1 MCVTIRDLIAANLQ
15 LSRTGVG
22 LEGRSPAPV
31 VGLEEVIQG
40 AKCPERGPQKGTC
53 VSSTARELLLIL
65 PLSLTSSS
73 GKAPKGSPRA
83 GT

>member
-1 MCVTIRDLIAANLQ
+1 MCVTFRDLIAANLQ
-15 LSRTGVG
+15 LSRTG
-22 LEGRSPAPV
+22 